1 MIERS
6 TQILN
11 SVFGYESFLPLQEKV
26 ISNALSGNSS
36 LVLLPTGGG
45 KSLCYQ
51 IPALQMEGICI
62 VISPLVALIK
72 DQVAQLKKR
81 DIKAI
86 GITGAVRIKD
96 LDDMLDNAI
105 HAIDENG
112 KNIYKFLYM
121 SPERLQHPLVQQR
134 IKLMNVNLI
143 AVDEAHC
150 ISEWGHDFRP
160 SYRHIATVATLKP
173 DAPIMALTA
182 TATIQVQQDIVNNL
196 EIPAAVVFKNSFK
209 RENITY
215 RILDTPDKRVAVA
228 SFYKK
233 YNGSSIAYVRS
244 RKNCLEYAHYLQQ
257 HQIKSNYYH
266 GGLDTKSRDSSMNE
280 WMENKKQVMVATNAF
295 GMGIDKPDVRTIVH
309 LQLPDSI
316 ESYYQETG
324 RSGRD
329 GAASIAQF
337 IYNINDLNHAHNQFI
352 KALPTVD
359 FVKKI
364 YRALCNHLQIAL
376 HEGMETQYQFSFS
389 EFCKH
394 YNFNALSCY
403 NALQI
408 LDRYDVL
415 KMQQSGERLSSIR
428 FRESANTIIHHTK
441 NNQVSGSV
449 MQAILRTYSGSQQQ
463 DIHINLGLIA
473 MRSNTT
479 ESQVI
484 EVLEKM
490 IQLEVIDGQLAK
502 ADTQVFFLVPREN
515 DRTINRFAGLL
526 KRQNEIKKNKLDAMM
541 QLVQER
547 DLCLQNFILTYFNE
561 TPGKP
566 CGACSNCSPRK
577 KSEGLTNHQM
587 VLDVLATPLNLM
599 ELQGKLGID
608 QTELTRIIRSFL
620 EQKTI
625 KITPDNKYQIN
636 E

>member
-1 MIERS
+1 MIEKS
-6 TQILN
+6 KQILQD
-11 SVFGYESFLPLQEKV
+11 VFGHPDFLPLQEKV
-26 ISNALSGNSS
+26 ISNVLKGNNS

-51 IPALQMEGICI
+51 VPAIQLDGICI

-81 DIKAI
+81 GVKAI
-86 GITGAVRIKD
+86 GITGSVRIKD

-105 HAIDENG
+105 HAIDSDG
-112 KNIYKFLYM
+112 KNVYKFLYL

-134 IKLMNVNLI
+134 IKMMNVNLI

-160 SYRHIATVATLKP
+160 AYRQITTITALKP
-173 DAPIMALTA
+173 EVPIIALTA
-182 TATIQVQQDIVNNL
+182 TATAQVQEDILNNL
-196 EIPAAVVFKNSFK
+196 EIPNAQVFKNSFK
-209 RENITY
+209 RDNITY
-215 RILDTPDKRVAVA
+215 RILDTPNKRVAIA

-233 YNGSSIAYVRS
+233 YKGSSITYVRS
-244 RKNCLEYAHYLQQ
+244 RKNCLEYAAYLEQQ
-257 HQIKSNYYH
+257 NVTSQYYH
-266 GGLDTKSRDSSMNE
+266 GGLDARSRDASMKE
-280 WMENKKQVMVATNAF
+280 WMQNQKQVMVATNAF

-324 RSGRD
+324 RAGRD
-329 GAASIAQF
+329 GQPSIAQF

-352 KALPTVD
+352 KGLPSVA
-359 FVKKI
+359 FVKQV
-364 YRALCNHLQIAL
+364 YRALCNHLQIPIN
-376 HEGMETQYQFSFS
+376 EGMETQHQFSFS
-389 EFCKH
+389 EFCKNH
-394 YNFNALSCY
+394 DFNAVSCF

-415 KMQQSGERLSSIR
+415 KMHQHGERRSSIR
-428 FRESANTIIHHTK
+428 FRESANTIINHTR
-441 NNQVSGSV
+441 NNQVAGSV

-463 DIHINLGLIA
+463 EIHINLGLIA

-479 ESQVI
+479 EKEVVQ
-484 EVLEKM
+484 VLEKM
-490 IQLEVIDGQLAK
+490 AQLEAIEAQLAE

-526 KRQNEIKKNKLDAMM
+526 KMQNEIKKKKLDAMM

-547 DLCLQNFILTYFNE
+547 DLCLQNFILEYFDE
-561 TPGKP
+561 PSGAP
-566 CGACSNCSPRK
+566 CGSCSNCQPGRSSKITFNELDLLEFLKEPMNFEEIRNK
-577 KSEGLTNHQM
+577 AAVTTDQLTYHIKH
-587 VLDVLATPLNLM
+587 L
-599 ELQGKLGID
+599 
-608 QTELTRIIRSFL
+608 L
-620 EQKTI
+620 EQKKI
-625 KITPDNKYQIN
+625 KITPDNKYHIN